1 MTRSNSARLAGAQ
14 YANGRFTRMAK
25 TSAKNAKKWREAKMI
40 DILLSIIDVIR
51 TVADV
56 KEIHMYSNGSQYI
69 DFTLNGEK
77 YTLSITNRNE

>member
-1 MTRSNSARLAGAQ
+1 
-14 YANGRFTRMAK
+14 
-25 TSAKNAKKWREAKMI
+25 MI
-40 DILLSIIDVIR
+40 DILLSIFGVIR

-77 YTLSITNRNE
+77 YTLSITKKNDELFI

>member
-1 MTRSNSARLAGAQ
+1 
-14 YANGRFTRMAK
+14 MAK

-40 DILLSIIDVIR
+40 DILLCIIDVIR
-51 TVADV
+51 ADADV

-77 YTLSITNRNE
+77 YTVSITKKNEELFI